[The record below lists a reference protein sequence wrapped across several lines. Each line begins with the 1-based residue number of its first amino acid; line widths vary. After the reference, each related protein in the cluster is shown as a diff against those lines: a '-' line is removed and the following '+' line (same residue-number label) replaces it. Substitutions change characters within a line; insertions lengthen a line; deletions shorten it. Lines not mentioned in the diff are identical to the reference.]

1 MQDVDVLKLGYHGS
15 KNSTTQS
22 FLDKVSP
29 EYAVILTG
37 KNEYGH
43 PHSEVL
49 SKLESANIEVHRSDE
64 CGDIIFKSSGQGVST
79 ECAKGSYLAND
90 KESREEAERVAEE
103 QRVAAEKAEQERI
116 ATEKEEQERIA
127 AEEARLAQEAEA
139 AAAQQNNV
147 GEMVWITA
155 TGSKHH
161 IINNCGNTNP
171 ANARQI
177 TLEEAQKNYEPCKKC
192 Y

>member
-1 MQDVDVLKLGYHGS
+1 M
-15 KNSTTQS
+15 
-22 FLDKVSP
+22 FLQ
-29 EYAVILTG
+29 I
-37 KNEYGH
+37 
-43 PHSEVL
+43 
-49 SKLESANIEVHRSDE
+49 
-64 CGDIIFKSSGQGVST
+64 
-79 ECAKGSYLAND
+79 CAKGTYLAND

-103 QRVAAEKAEQERI
+103 QRVAAEKAEQERRE
-116 ATEKEEQERIA
+116 AEKAEQERIA

-139 AAAQQNNV
+139 ARQVEEAAAQQNNV

-155 TGSKHH
+155 TGSKYH

-177 TLEEAQKNYEPCKKC
+177 PLEEAQKSYEACKRC